1 MNAHIKSATSIFGA
15 LRDSI
20 LCNKG
25 VDLEVKSRV
34 YVALV
39 LSTLLYGSES

>member
-1 MNAHIKSATSIFGA
+1 

-25 VDLEVKSRV
+25 VDLEVKGRV

-39 LSTLLYGSES
+39 LSILL